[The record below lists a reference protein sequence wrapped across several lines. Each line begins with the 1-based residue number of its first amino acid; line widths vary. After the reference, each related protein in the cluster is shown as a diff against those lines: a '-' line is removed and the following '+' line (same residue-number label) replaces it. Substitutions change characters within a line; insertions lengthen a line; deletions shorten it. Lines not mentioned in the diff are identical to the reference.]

1 MDSPTHLKFAS
12 LRQWGVPCLY
22 IIRVLNLSLLMSRH
36 HCNQLSLS
44 FSKQAL
50 GVSNFQCC
58 CPLKGNVNGRLFLK
72 VSLNAIHMSNS
83 DMADCKSFARQQN
96 PENID
101 PSLLYVAYEPCDI
114 AHKSA
119 QFGRHRGSR
128 TNTAAKKGLKLI
140 RRLPRFSAKI
150 ANAFPAPSGVS

>member
-1 MDSPTHLKFAS
+1 MGGSIFRS
-12 LRQWGVPCLY
+12 VVPQQTQGAESFT
-22 IIRVLNLSLLMSRH
+22 IDVKTS

-44 FSKQAL
+44 FSKQVL

-72 VSLNAIHMSNS
+72 VSFKAIHMSNS

-114 AHKSA
+114 
-119 QFGRHRGSR
+119 G
-128 TNTAAKKGLKLI
+128 TNPLSLADTAVHALILPQKRGLKLI

>member
-1 MDSPTHLKFAS
+1 MGGSIFRS
-12 LRQWGVPCLY
+12 VVPQQTQGAESFT
-22 IIRVLNLSLLMSRH
+22 IDVKTS

-44 FSKQAL
+44 FSKQVL

-72 VSLNAIHMSNS
+72 VSFKAIHMSNS

-119 QFGRHRGSR
+119 QFGRHRSSR
-128 TNTAAKKGLKLI
+128 TNTAAKKGVQVDQKTSSLF
-140 RRLPRFSAKI
+140 RQNS
-150 ANAFPAPSGVS
+150 